1 MILNSIEIYVG
12 GAMKNRVLLSLI
24 FAVLLHGCT
33 NTQMIFREQFQKEK
47 SFKRASEFLK
57 RRLYERALDEYR
69 AILSVYPDDFETI
82 KRIAHLY
89 FKKRDWEKAARYYEK
104 LISISKEKELVLHLY
119 KVRKNIIA
127 ADSLKLEGLKVE
139 MKNLAKKFLHEEK
152 NREEALST
160 AYELFFLA
168 DTESLAIKPY
178 KEAIVKEFPNSKTGY
193 QIIVNDFYNGL
204 YPIWNNDTMRV
215 DYLENFLRKYPETEW
230 RFIVYQYILS
240 SLFKLKRYDGM
251 IEVGERLL
259 NEEAQDPFAY
269 SYLSYLLLESSGDT
283 GKAIKYARRA
293 IELEPKYE
301 RPENLAVEQWELK
314 KKALYG
320 DVRMSLARGL
330 LLKGETSEAE
340 KWIKDAIKNTKF
352 GVNDY
357 KSNGPYFYI
366 LGRIEE
372 KRGEKQDALR
382 SYCMSLVEGDVRN
395 KWTARADS
403 ALKKL
408 WREVYK
414 KDKELLS
421 VIRDEMN
428 YEGVI
433 FGDVTEKMG
442 FGGIKTSRIAW
453 GDYNNDGYDDI
464 LLNGSRIF
472 KNKKGEGFDEVTDK
486 VRIKDYSAA
495 GGIWGDW
502 NNDGLMDFYSISGGK
517 GVKGDR
523 LWKQMADGSFI
534 DVTLEAGKV
543 TNDFSTEGA
552 AWGDANKDG
561 YLDLYLANYEN
572 WKEHSYYADAFYLCR
587 NGISFDDVLT
597 DVGMSPPFNEE
608 RAGRGVNCGD
618 FDNDGDLDIYVSNY
632 RLQEN
637 FLWRNNG
644 DGTFKNV
651 ATLLGVAGDEVDG
664 WWGHT
669 IGSSWGDYDN
679 DGDLDLITANLAHP
693 RYIEFS
699 NKTRLYENLGHPEWR
714 FVDRRE
720 DAGIKFEETHSDP
733 AWGDVDNDGD
743 LDLYITSV
751 YEGRKSF
758 LYENL
763 GNGKFKDITYLAGVR
778 VFNGWGC
785 AFSDFDNDGDL
796 DLFVASGSGVHLFEN
811 RGNENSYLEVK
822 VIGTKSNSSGIGAR
836 IMVKQGE
843 KIQIREVQGGK
854 GTTSQNSFVQ
864 FFGFG
869 NDSTPVDVEVR
880 FLNGV
885 IKYCKGVQ
893 LNQLI
898 EIRE

>member
-12 GAMKNRVLLSLI
+12 GAMKSRVLLSLI

-33 NTQMIFREQFQKEK
+33 NTQMIFREQFPKEK

-104 LISISKEKELVLHLY
+104 LISISKEKEVILHLY
-119 KVRKNIIA
+119 KVKKNIIST
-127 ADSLKLEGLKVE
+127 DSLKLEGLKVE
-139 MKNLAKKFLHEEK
+139 MKDLAKKFLHEEK

-204 YPIWNNDTMRV
+204 YPIWNNDTMKV
-215 DYLENFLRKYPETEW
+215 DYLEYFLRKYPETEW
-230 RFIVYQYILS
+230 RFIVYQYLLS

-259 NEEAQDPFAY
+259 NEESQDPFAY
-269 SYLSYLLLESSGDT
+269 SYLSYLLLESGGDT

-301 RPENLAVEQWELK
+301 RSENLAVEQWELK

-330 LLKGETSEAE
+330 LLKGETSESE
-340 KWIKDAIKNTKF
+340 KWIKDAIKNTHF

-357 KSNGPYFYI
+357 KSNGPYYYI

-372 KRGEKQDALR
+372 KRGKNKDAIR

-408 WREVYK
+408 CREVYK

-572 WKEHSYYADAFYLCR
+572 WKEHSYYPDAFYLCR

-637 FLWRNNG
+637 FLWHNNG

-699 NKTRLYENLGHPEWR
+699 NKTRLYENLGPPEWR

-733 AWGDVDNDGD
+733 VWGDVDNDGD

-811 RGNENSYLEVK
+811 RGNVDSYLEVK
-822 VIGTKSNSSGIGAR
+822 VIGTKSNSSGIGTR
-836 IMVKQGE
+836 IMVKQRD

-864 FFGFG
+864 VFGFG

-880 FLNGV
+880 FLSGV